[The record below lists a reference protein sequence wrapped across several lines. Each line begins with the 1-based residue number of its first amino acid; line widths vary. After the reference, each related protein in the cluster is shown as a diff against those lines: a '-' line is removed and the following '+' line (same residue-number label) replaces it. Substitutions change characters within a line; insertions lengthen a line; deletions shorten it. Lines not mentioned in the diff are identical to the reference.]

1 MAETKKNSTQSQSF
15 SEIFK
20 DKSILSV
27 VIATLVL
34 LLISFF
40 AFRYFGSTGDLSDKL
55 NGDGLSNILSTKTE
69 EKSTDTEV
77 KATPS
82 ATPTIS
88 ENKNTDKNSVSIS
101 NDEVGFNWVAK
112 DYQPNELKGKEKTH
126 NVVKGDTLWEIA
138 EAHYGNGADWH
149 KIADANHVSYL
160 SNGNPLI
167 IPGQVITIP

>member
-1 MAETKKNSTQSQSF
+1 MADTKKKSTQVQSF

-40 AFRYFGSTGDLSDKL
+40 AFRYFGSTGDLSEKL
-55 NGDGLSNILSTKTE
+55 NGEGISNILSTKTE
-69 EKSTDTEV
+69 EKATDAEIKTTPG
-77 KATPS
+77 ATPQV
-82 ATPTIS
+82 TD
-88 ENKNTDKNSVSIS
+88 NKNTNSNTASIS
-101 NDEVGFNWVAK
+101 KNEAGYNGVAK

-149 KIADANHVSYL
+149 KIADANRVSYL

-167 IPGQVITIP
+167 VPGQVLTIP